1 MGDFHHRRMAVGTFR
16 IVGVDA
22 EGGKLGNTVSGI
34 VRIPNRWTKLE
45 PETKESPVS

>member
-16 IVGVDA
+16 VVGVDTD
-22 EGGKLGNTVSGI
+22 GGKLGNTVSGI

-45 PETKESPVS
+45 TNPQESPAS